1 MSRYGSTSAAD
12 AYRTAKSGLG
22 SPRRRQKKG
31 KQVLDEEQMEELKE
45 AFNLFDT
52 DSSGTID
59 VRELKAAMRALGFI
73 VKKAEIRE
81 MLENHGHKLEE
92 TGGVIE
98 YKEFC
103 DMMTEKMNGR
113 DTREE
118 IMKVFAL
125 FDEEGTGKITFRNL
139 KRVAQELGE
148 DLTDDEL
155 QEMIDE
161 ADRTG
166 EGVIQKDDFYRVMK
180 KRGNDPLD
188 DLSSDE
194 D

>member
-1 MSRYGSTSAAD
+1 
-12 AYRTAKSGLG
+12 
-22 SPRRRQKKG
+22 
-31 KQVLDEEQMEELKE
+31 
-45 AFNLFDT
+45 
-52 DSSGTID
+52 
-59 VRELKAAMRALGFI
+59 MRALGFT
-73 VKKAEIRE
+73 VKKQEIRE
-81 MLENHGHKLEE
+81 MLEDQGHKLDQS
-92 TGGVIE
+92 GGAIE
-98 YKEFC
+98 FNEFTS
-103 DMMTEKMNGR
+103 MMTEKMNSR

-148 DLTDDEL
+148 DLTDDEI

-166 EGVIQKDDFYRVMK
+166 EGGINKEDFFRVMK
-180 KRGNDPLD
+180 KRGVDPLD

>member
-1 MSRYGSTSAAD
+1 M
-12 AYRTAKSGLG
+12 
-22 SPRRRQKKG
+22 Q
-31 KQVLDEEQMEELKE
+31 ELKE

-52 DSSGTID
+52 DGSGTID
-59 VRELKAAMRALGFI
+59 IRELKAAMRALGFT

-81 MLENHGHKLEE
+81 MLSDLSKPEDC
-92 TGGVIE
+92 TSVDFS
-98 YKEFC
+98 EFC
-103 DMMTEKMNGR
+103 ELMLDKMNSR

-118 IMKVFAL
+118 ILKIFAL

-139 KRVAQELGE
+139 KRVAAELGE
-148 DLTDDEL
+148 SLTDDEL

-166 EGVIQKDDFYRVMK
+166 DGTINKEEFFKVMK
-180 KRGNDPLD
+180 KRSDDPFA